1 MYETK
6 FKNIETINNWNAMA
20 STWILR
26 RESYLSKYGKTIEF
40 NETNEKIESNWIS
53 ILIFEKI

>member
-6 FKNIETINNWNAMA
+6 FKNIETINNWNAMS

-26 RESYLSKYGKTIEF
+26 GESYLSKYGKTIEF
-40 NETNEKIESNWIS
+40 NETNEKIESN
-53 ILIFEKI
+53 